1 MSRQKKI
8 EDISVG
14 ELSEDS
20 ITEYL
25 ENNLDFFEGREN
37 LLMNLQLSHHQGS
50 GAISLVE
57 RQVEVLRESNLK
69 FKQQLKEIVVAA
81 KDNHKVLD
89 KIHQLALRLI
99 ESPSS
104 VKRIQILQ
112 SSLKK
117 DFLADRCVLI
127 IFSSKVKSVFSD
139 NDFTTFIDPSDKRLS
154 PFESFLQSGRP
165 RCVQL
170 KDSQKKIVFSDD
182 APEINSAALIPLG
195 NSEMLGFMVIGS
207 IDSDYFNPGKGMD
220 LLTRLGEL
228 VVAVLKE
235 K

>member
-25 ENNLDFFEGREN
+25 ENHLDFFEGREN

-154 PFESFLQSGRP
+154 PFESFLLPRRLRRTEDSVHRPSHSTRVAEDAMRARAVVTSGSRCSSSQTSTLLARPAMEAGSSGRFW
-165 RCVQL
+165 
-170 KDSQKKIVFSDD
+170 KFS
-182 APEINSAALIPLG
+182 
-195 NSEMLGFMVIGS
+195 
-207 IDSDYFNPGKGMD
+207 
-220 LLTRLGEL
+220 T
-228 VVAVLKE
+228 AV
-235 K
+235 

>member
-25 ENNLDFFEGREN
+25 ENHLDFFEGREN

-165 RCVQL
+165 GCVQL